1 MVSIKAIELIA
12 HKIETCGKS
21 LDRIENESTVSKS
34 TLSRIVNKHAAS
46 RPVLDIL
53 AAYFEVGEEYRKLVD
68 STEHSCSFAAE
79 LVQELDS
86 VRSYYEQKGAAVRQH
101 YEDQIASLREMYGR
115 QEAERNRE
123 RDALQSLYDKT
134 TSDMGREIERLRNEI
149 TSFTTKRNIVFWVLV
164 GIILGLIVSLVYAL
178 GTNAFY

>member
-12 HKIETCGKS
+12 HRIETCGKS

-68 STEHSCSFAAE
+68 STEHSCAFAAE

-86 VRSYYEQKGAAVRQH
+86 VRTYYEQKGASLRQH
-101 YEDQIASLREMYGR
+101 YEEQIASLREMYDR

-123 RDALQSLYDKT
+123 RDSLQALYDKT
-134 TSDMGREIERLRNEI
+134 TSSQEKEIERLRGEVK
-149 TSFTTKRNIVFWVLV
+149 SFTTKKSIVFWVLV
-164 GIILGLIVSLVYAL
+164 GIILGLIVALVYAL